1 MRSHERE
8 DKRTFLQK
16 LAEFIHPGPD
26 SREELIETLV
36 DAQDNQVIGSDQYRC
51 AV

>member
-1 MRSHERE
+1 VRPNRE

-26 SREELIETLV
+26 STDELIETLV
-36 DAQDNQVIGSDQYRC
+36 DAEQNNIIG
-51 AV
+51 A